1 MFGRLRSATALHG
14 IACLDSRPREPQVH
28 AAKKI
33 DMTSTL
39 RTFARSGLS
48 AGLGLLCSVLL
59 LTGCQDKNSV
69 PSSHPPIPVTTT
81 TAKIVPEIIWVEAL
95 GEAEGIEQ
103 TEVRPQVSGILR
115 RIAYKEGDVVKKN
128 DTLFEI
134 DPDTYRAAYNAAVA
148 ERKQV
153 QAQLAQEEREARRY
167 KLLFDAKAVSKKT
180 WEDAQSAVDIRKA
193 NLRMALANEQSAL
206 IDLQRTAV
214 KAPSDGIVG
223 RALVNAGSLV
233 TASSTLLATI
243 TQPDEL
249 RVVFAISERD
259 LLGSDITL
267 GNKVR
272 LRLTDGRTIDGKLD
286 YVARQIDPTSASL
299 MMRARLPQG
308 TSGVVPGQFVHVQLQ
323 SRVEPNAIRV
333 PQRSVIQKPD
343 GTYQVYVVRDGL
355 ARAVP
360 VVVGLWKDTDWI
372 VLSGLS
378 AGDKVVT
385 DQIQRMRDKQP
396 VKLVETK

>member
-1 MFGRLRSATALHG
+1 MRY
-14 IACLDSRPREPQVH
+14 
-28 AAKKI
+28 KKI

-39 RTFARSGLS
+39 RSFARSGLS
-48 AGLGLLCSVLL
+48 AGLGLLCSALL
-59 LTGCQDKNSV
+59 LTGCQDKNSG
-69 PSSHPPIPVTTT
+69 PAAHPPIPVATT

-103 TEVRPQVSGILR
+103 TEVRAQVSGILR
-115 RIAYKEGDVVKKN
+115 NIAYKEGDAVKKN

-153 QAQLAQEEREARRY
+153 QAQLEQEEREAQRY
-167 KLLFDAKAVSKKT
+167 KLLYEAKAVSKKT
-180 WEDAQSAVDIRKA
+180 WDDAQSAVDIRRA
-193 NLRMALANEQSAL
+193 NLRMARANEQSAL

-249 RVVFAISERD
+249 RVVFAVSERD
-259 LLGSDITL
+259 LQGADITL
-267 GNKVR
+267 ANKVR
-272 LRLTDGRTIDGKLD
+272 LRLTDGSTIEGKLD

-308 TSGVVPGQFVHVQLQ
+308 ASGVVPGQFVHVQLQ
-323 SRVEPNAIRV
+323 SRIEPKAIRV
-333 PQRSVIQKPD
+333 PQRCVVQKPD

-355 ARAVP
+355 AHAVA
-360 VVVGLWKDTDWI
+360 VTVGLWKGTDWI
-372 VLSGLS
+372 VLSGL
-378 AGDKVVT
+378 AEGDKVVV

-396 VKLVETK
+396 VKLVEAK